1 MNKEKTANEAIK
13 FRRSVR
19 VFSDEDLDSEKV
31 ENCLRNATLAPNSSN
46 LQLWQFIHVANKNV
60 LKKLSKAC
68 LNQSAAKTANQL
80 VIIVVRKDLW
90 RERANWNADIILKQ
104 SKENQISNKRLNQV
118 SGNILKYFEISRN
131 SWNY

>member
-1 MNKEKTANEAIK
+1 MNKEKTASEAIK

-19 VFSDEDLDSEKV
+19 VFSDEDLDSKKV

-46 LQLWQFIHVANKNV
+46 LQLWQFIHVANKNI

-90 RERANWNADIILKQ
+90 RDRANWNADTILKQ
-104 SKENQISNKRLNQV
+104 SKENQI
-118 SGNILKYFEISRN
+118 
-131 SWNY
+131 

>member
-1 MNKEKTANEAIK
+1 MNKEKTASEAIK

-19 VFSDEDLDSEKV
+19 VFSDEDLDSKKV

-46 LQLWQFIHVANKNV
+46 LQLWQFIHVANKNI

-80 VIIVVRKDLW
+80 VVIVVRKDLW
-90 RERANWNADIILKQ
+90 RDRANWNADTILKQ
-104 SKENQISNKRLNQV
+104 SKENQISQIGRAHV
-118 SGNILKYFEISRN
+118 
-131 SWNY
+131 